1 MKTADMPQ
9 LAPHDAQ
16 IFKQFAESVR
26 QHFPDAR
33 IWAFGSRVKGTAT
46 QESDLDVCVVL
57 STLSRA
63 TDHEIMDVAWHIGF
77 DHEVVIS
84 TVTYSTEEFEHGP
97 CSQSSL
103 VHNILTQGVS
113 A

>member
-1 MKTADMPQ
+1 MKKQGNPRMNR
-9 LAPHDAQ
+9 HDKR
-16 IFKQFAESVR
+16 IFTQFVKLVR
-26 QHFPDAR
+26 QRFPDAR

-46 QESDLDVCVVL
+46 EESDLDVCVVL
-57 STLSRA
+57 HTLNR
-63 TDHEIMDVAWHIGF
+63 TIDHEIMDVAWQVGF
-77 DHEVVIS
+77 EHEVVIS

-103 VHNILTQGVS
+103 VHNILTQGVY